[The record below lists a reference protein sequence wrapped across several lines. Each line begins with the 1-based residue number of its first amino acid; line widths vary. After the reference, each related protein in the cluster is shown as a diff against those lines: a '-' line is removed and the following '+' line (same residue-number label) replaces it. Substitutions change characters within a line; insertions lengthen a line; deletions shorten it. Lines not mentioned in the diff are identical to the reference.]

1 MGRKQVS
8 HQGADDNGVECSATA
23 TKRRKCDTVT
33 DDPLPQQHQQ
43 EADSVMKSADKE
55 EMQAT
60 SEGRK
65 LVPGMNG
72 LSVDFV
78 KESFYSDNASD
89 FDESICSEH
98 LARGR

>member
-1 MGRKQVS
+1 VGRKQVS
-8 HQGADDNGVECSATA
+8 RQGEADNGVECSATA
-23 TKRRKCDTVT
+23 TKRSKCDTVT

-43 EADSVMKSADKE
+43 EADSVMNTDKE
-55 EMQAT
+55 EIQTT

-78 KESFYSDNASD
+78 KESFFSDNASD